1 MTAAGQ
7 GRRSEPSLLWSCG
20 GFLSWG
26 LSRVPSLHLLGLV
39 AREAICCAGL
49 SLPAPSCRLRTI
61 LTLPVRDR
69 EWREGRGIRAI
80 RPRASA
86 SGAVPRSS

>member
-1 MTAAGQ
+1 MTVRA
-7 GRRSEPSLLWSCG
+7 EPSVELWRLPVLGTLPCP
-20 GFLSWG
+20 L
-26 LSRVPSLHLLGLV
+26 LHLLGLV
-39 AREAICCAGL
+39 AHEAVCCAGL
-49 SLPAPSCRLRTI
+49 SLPTPSCRLRTI

-69 EWREGRGIRAI
+69 EWREGHGIRAI